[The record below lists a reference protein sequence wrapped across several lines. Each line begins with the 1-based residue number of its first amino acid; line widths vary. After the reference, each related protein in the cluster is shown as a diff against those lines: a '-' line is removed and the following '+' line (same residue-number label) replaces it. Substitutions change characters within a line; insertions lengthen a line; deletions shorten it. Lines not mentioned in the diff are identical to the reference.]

1 MRGNP
6 IGQEQKLLEPLC
18 LRSPVGCHL
27 HPGVSPTDHRAQ
39 GNHQNVQQEVQLAPV
54 YTGVSQLRKVLLER
68 RGPRFRHGRSP
79 PSASFPFTAVAYARA
94 LPSVS
99 TRSLLNF
106 PRLYMRSPWHT
117 DEVPLTLPV
126 LSRIMRGVGGM
137 MISPC
142 LYSPVTS
149 CSARRAVRVT
159 RAVTRT
165 VAVRPSTS
173 TA

>member
-94 LPSVS
+94 LPSVR
-99 TRSLLNF
+99 TRYLLNF
-106 PRLYMRSPWHT
+106 PRLYIRSPWLLRSYPFPRYANSSST
-117 DEVPLTLPV
+117 PLA
-126 LSRIMRGVGGM
+126 S
-137 MISPC
+137 S
-142 LYSPVTS
+142 S
-149 CSARRAVRVT
+149 SAVET
-159 RAVTRT
+159 
-165 VAVRPSTS
+165 PSVNQP
-173 TA
+173 